1 MTTTNINYSAR
12 TGISMR
18 MIQSVLFLC
27 ILLSTSLALSAD
39 ISGTW
44 KHVKKPIWIE
54 IRLAQGDGIVVRND
68 KFPERVGNTFV
79 KDLKVDKSEQ
89 KLWHG
94 TAYIR
99 KIEDY
104 KDVEISL
111 SETGNMQV
119 TGSIGFLSRTVEWV
133 RIDKVPATQ

>member
-1 MTTTNINYSAR
+1 MTPTHTIYSTL
-12 TGISMR
+12 TGFSMK
-18 MIQSVLFLC
+18 MIKSALF
-27 ILLSTSLALSAD
+27 IFALLSTSLALSAD

-68 KFPERVGNTFV
+68 KFPEHVGNTFI
-79 KDLKVDKSEQ
+79 KELKADKSEQ
-89 KLWHG
+89 ELWHG

-99 KIEDY
+99 KLEDY

-111 SETGNMQV
+111 SDTGNLQV
-119 TGSIGFLSRTVEWV
+119 TGTIGFFSHTVEWV
-133 RIDKVPATQ
+133 RTDKVPST